1 MKKFL
6 FGILGLLFAA
16 PAVADTLPAGY
27 TELEYIEGTGT
38 QYITT
43 DVIANQNTSAEI
55 KFVPTSVY
63 KSNGVFGA
71 RTSKT
76 SNAFNIWEPGT
87 EGVIIANYNN
97 KGAVLSNVTSV
108 LNETY
113 VVYLSSTRFS
123 VNNNTVSISNTESFS
138 TPGGLQLFNIYG
150 GNCSTT
156 TSSVD
161 GNRIFSGKVYYFKVW
176 QGDSLTLNLIP
187 AKNSSGV
194 VGMYDTVSGN
204 FFTNAGTGTFTA
216 GPVAC
221 PGGTLQTYTSATGTV
236 TQNGTPTPTNPIE
249 PIFYQQGDMV
259 LRKVGDIADSYDATT
274 GKITRRVGV
283 KVLNGTENWIAHTT
297 NGVFYV
303 AGFFP
308 YDIPNQA
315 INPVSTHYTG
325 VPRTTAISEMPNKS
339 IKTGTAS
346 NPNFV
351 LIKDTGIADVNS
363 LISFLSQN
371 LVTVWYPLP
380 ESAYYTEDWAVEQCT
395 SSSSSSP
402 IKIATTA
409 YNSARFSPVVTELND
424 TIATI
429 RSVVT
434 NTINQT
440 KAIADLQAT
449 KQTRP
454 DETCPAGKKCLL
466 VEDDAG
472 QPHWYEIIESAD

>member
-6 FGILGLLFAA
+6 FGILGLLFAV
-16 PAVADTLPAGY
+16 PAVAATLPAGY

-76 SNAFNIWEPGT
+76 SDAFNIWEPGI
-87 EGVIIANYNN
+87 EGVIIANLGN
-97 KGAVLSNVTSV
+97 KGAIVSNVTPV
-108 LNETY
+108 LNEAY

-123 VNNNTVSISNTESFS
+123 VNDYTTTISGTENFS
-138 TPGGLQLFNIYG
+138 TPSGLQLFNIYG
-150 GNCSTT
+150 GNCVTVT
-156 TSSVD
+156 TSTES
-161 GNRIFSGKVYYFKVW
+161 NRIFSGKVYYFKVW
-176 QGDSLTLNLIP
+176 QGDSLALNLIP
-187 AKNSSGV
+187 AKNASGV
-194 VGMYDTVSGN
+194 IGMYDTVN
-204 FFTNAGTGTFTA
+204 DVFYTNQGSGTFTA
-216 GPVAC
+216 GPEMDPC
-221 PGGTLQTYTSATGTV
+221 RNLFDGGIYARGQWNNDGEWLTTQSATRIVGSLVPITPNTTYTMKINNTSDDVVFWNYAY
-236 TQNGTPTPTNPIE
+236 
-249 PIFYQQGDMV
+249 F
-259 LRKVGDIADSYDATT
+259 DAN
-274 GKITRRVGV
+274 K
-283 KVLNGTENWIAHTT
+283 NWLGNRTT
-297 NGVFYV
+297 NNETTFSGTTEKTFNITDANARYFAPIVAVNDGITNISDTMFANAHLQLELGSTATEYV
-303 AGFFP
+303 PFCA
-308 YDIPNQA
+308 NA
-315 INPVSTHYTG
+315 
-325 VPRTTAISEMPNKS
+325 
-339 IKTGTAS
+339 
-346 NPNFV
+346 
-351 LIKDTGIADVNS
+351 
-363 LISFLSQN
+363 
-371 LVTVWYPLP
+371 
-380 ESAYYTEDWAVEQCT
+380 
-395 SSSSSSP
+395 

-429 RSVVT
+429 RDVVT

-466 VEDDAG
+466 VEDNEG